1 MNDTSTPTTTTLS
14 FKIASMPIGN
24 GFTWF
29 KNGFLL
35 LKAQPWSL
43 FITAAWTILLSLLI
57 NSTPFIGLAL
67 STVVMPALAFGMA
80 DVAQK
85 IRLQQA
91 VTPFD
96 VFSGFNTNHRTR
108 LFALG
113 AIIAIIPATVT
124 LILQQVD
131 MTPIAKAIELFSNT
145 QPANN
150 LSEAA
155 AIASEKRFKLESLY
169 FNDPAFSKAIN
180 SLYLLTF
187 AMIGLIALFVYS
199 PLFLVWQNTSPLRA
213 MLYSVITI
221 LKNILPLIVLGCLM
235 LFAFFAILIL
245 LSILKAVAPLMSAW
259 LILPAI
265 CLFAALNYA
274 IIFASY
280 HNIVMT
286 SLKKAV
292 NQNPTSANT

>member
-14 FKIASMPIGN
+14 FKIASMPIGS

-57 NSTPFIGLAL
+57 NSVPFIGLAL
-67 STVVMPALAFGMA
+67 STVVMPALSFGMA

-85 IRLQQA
+85 IRLQQG

-96 VFSGFNTNHRTR
+96 VFSGFHANHRTR

-113 AIIAIIPATVT
+113 AIIAIIPAAVA

-131 MTPIAKAIELFSNT
+131 TTPIAKAIELFSNT
-145 QPANN
+145 QPATN
-150 LSEAA
+150 LSEATT
-155 AIASEKRFKLESLY
+155 IASENRLKLENLY
-169 FNDPAFSKAIN
+169 FNDPAFYKAIN

-187 AMIGLIALFVYS
+187 TMMGLIALFVYS

-235 LFAFFAILIL
+235 LFAFFVISIL
-245 LSILKAVAPLMSAW
+245 LSILTAVAPLISTW

-265 CLFAALNYA
+265 CLFTALNYA
-274 IIFASY
+274 VIFASY
-280 HNIVMT
+280 HNIIMA

-292 NQNPTSANT
+292 NQNPMSANT